1 MNFHLWNIFF
11 LLVEFDVFSN
21 LEFHFVLSA
30 FVTHL
35 TRVVVVRFSQG
46 PYVYCC
52 IICTLIFFGFLSSTL
67 LVVSTT
73 FDRFYRIIQPHK
85 AASFNT
91 VKRAKITIVC
101 IYLFSIVYNLP
112 QAFLVSGKTYE
123 CAPYDKAS
131 SVSYGMPHYWL
142 SFVIH
147 YALRFILLLAMN
159 SVVIH
164 TIRIRNLG
172 EKSLNGLQGQ
182 GQRQGHI
189 QGQGK
194 KSNSSEGQTFAI
206 LLLVT
211 FALLIFNTPAY
222 MFFIYIHIADI
233 TTSPH
238 VFVGYL
244 LYRCLTFPGSLHT
257 LYKSYEWKAYPEMH
271 RRNTIIG

>member
-1 MNFHLWNIFF
+1 M
-11 LLVEFDVFSN
+11 
-21 LEFHFVLSA
+21 
-30 FVTHL
+30 THL
-35 TRVVVVRFSQG
+35 TRVVGVRFSQG

-52 IICTLIFFGFLSSTL
+52 IICTLIFFGFLCSTL
-67 LVVSTT
+67 LVVSMT
-73 FDRFYRIIQPHK
+73 FDRFYSIIMPHK

-112 QAFLVSGKTYE
+112 QALLVSGKTYE

-131 SVSYGMPHYWL
+131 SVSYGMPYYWL

-147 YALRFILLLAMN
+147 YALPFILLLAMN
-159 SVVIH
+159 SVIIH
-164 TIRIRNLG
+164 KIRTRSIG
-172 EKSLNGLQGQ
+172 EKYTSESQGHSQ
-182 GQRQGHI
+182 CHI
-189 QGQGK
+189 QGHGK

-222 MFFIYIHIADI
+222 MFFIYIQIVDI
-233 TTSPH
+233 TASPQ

-244 LYRCLTFPGSLHT
+244 LFHQISFVLQVSNYGINFFLYVLSGKKFRNDVQILFMKKKIGSN
-257 LYKSYEWKAYPEMH
+257 KSDFK
-271 RRNTIIG
+271 IFGIS